1 MKVITPSMRTTH
13 IWPNICRKL
22 HEYGLGF
29 PLDLEKLEKMR
40 VHLEN
45 LEILWNFENFKRNHG
60 KVKPG
65 KTGWVLKVPP
75 LPLTFRFGGP
85 SL

>member
-1 MKVITPSMRTTH
+1 MHSSFSDPDFLEGFRQPN

-29 PLDLEKLEKMR
+29 PLDLEKLGRMR

-45 LEILWNFENFKRNHG
+45 LEISWNFENFKRNHG
-60 KVKPG
+60 KVK
-65 KTGWVLKVPP
+65 
-75 LPLTFRFGGP
+75 
-85 SL
+85 